1 MGNTQGSVTEVKD
14 GGTNAETRRCALRN
28 TGGRRRRLLG
38 GGGTTC
44 ITISDSTD
52 IVDPKGLI
60 FQGGAKGTIYAPWKN
75 ILMLYC
81 LVWKI
86 QSPHFHVYGLL
97 RSEKSSDLEKS
108 KAPIQRPDIFRMALR
123 RQSSRPVKI

>member
-1 MGNTQGSVTEVKD
+1 MRFAEHRRETQKTVG
-14 GGTNAETRRCALRN
+14 
-28 TGGRRRRLLG
+28 G

-44 ITISDSTD
+44 ITILDSTD

-60 FQGGAKGTIYAPWKN
+60 FQGGAKGTIYAPWKK

-97 RSEKSSDLEKS
+97 RSEKSSGSETS
-108 KAPIQRPDIFRMALR
+108 KAPSQGLEIFRVCFMGQSAL
-123 RQSSRPVKI
+123 PVKI

>member
-1 MGNTQGSVTEVKD
+1 MAEQMPRREDALCGTQEGD
-14 GGTNAETRRCALRN
+14 AEDC
-28 TGGRRRRLLG
+28 G

-60 FQGGAKGTIYAPWKN
+60 FQSGAKGTIYAPWKN

-97 RSEKSSDLEKS
+97 RSEKSSGLETS
-108 KAPIQRPDIFRMALR
+108 TAPIQGPDIFRMALR
-123 RQSSRPVKI
+123 RQSSPPVKI